1 MLDDLRSSID
11 FSFSEEEEPTPPS
24 TRRRRR
30 RGQFLGMTAAQRF
43 VLSLLLF
50 LMTVVLG
57 MLCLVVTGRMML
69 F

>member
-11 FSFSEEEEPTPPS
+11 VSFTDEEPTSSPM
-24 TRRRRR
+24 RRRRR
-30 RGQFLGMTAAQRF
+30 KRQFLGMTAAQRF